1 MIIKGK
7 TQSEVDLENKAKLEN
22 ITRNERDKRIEEI
35 VWRAERYER
44 QVALGILPNDTR
56 ETYLEVLQYIQDLRD
71 ITSQSGFPTN
81 VVWPNTSI

>member
-22 ITRNERDKRIEEI
+22 ITRNERDKRIE
-35 VWRAERYER
+35 
-44 QVALGILPNDTR
+44 VALGILPNDTR